1 MRRASRLARW
11 AVVLLVGSCF
21 ASSIVIEGA
30 KGPLEQR
37 LNDLEAEVQ
46 ALRQQLHGAAV
57 LQQDLAAAGE
67 KHAAACET
75 LSAPIPIYSTS
86 AGQHLLARFM
96 FSAHDIAPREVPH
109 CCSSSNLM
117 LDSSVHT
124 MRPDR
129 LVELDIIFLL
139 CTAGMRS
146 FVPPTGNLQRT
157 LATRMPLWPQHW
169 SFSSAVSA
177 DSKLTV
183 SHVTT
188 DRPNSGSGMFVVLG
202 DAGGRLY
209 FFTAAGHL
217 LFEHDTGNDKGQCL
231 PYTGFRVAYKQS
243 VDGNLQHICS
253 IRRCW
258 WGLQELWH
266 NSTNSSWQLQPDMQQ
281 SLAGLLMNR
290 MRTSSTAAAACRWWW
305 RSNSDLFGPAA
316 QQHHTAGCGAAAG
329 HGAAAGSDS

>member
-1 MRRASRLARW
+1 
-11 AVVLLVGSCF
+11 
-21 ASSIVIEGA
+21 
-30 KGPLEQR
+30 
-37 LNDLEAEVQ
+37 
-46 ALRQQLHGAAV
+46 
-57 LQQDLAAAGE
+57 
-67 KHAAACET
+67 
-75 LSAPIPIYSTS
+75 
-86 AGQHLLARFM
+86 M

-177 DSKLTV
+177 DSKVTV

-202 DAGGRLY
+202 DAAGRLY

-231 PYTGFRVAYKQS
+231 PYTGFRVACKQS

-329 HGAAAGSDS
+329 HGAAAGSDSRQRKVRAALVRVVCTTACLALSACRHLLPSMASTCSMHDLRGKAQRQQGPAAATAGAQDSEGADAADALQQSSTT